1 MISIHNEIVS
11 VYLGDPMSKTHSE
24 CKERH
29 VLVIND
35 SQRRA
40 VALDAAAYSIG
51 RDPSNAIVLDTETI
65 SRQHA
70 ILLRVPIPGKHQYR
84 YRVIDGNFE
93 GKPSANGVFVNEH
106 KSSTRDLAN
115 GDVIRFGQTIEAS
128 YLLVSMGEVEFEQY
142 LEGIS
147 YQSLKSEMV
156 NAKETLVS
164 SHFMEEEFRA
174 ALAMEASKSVSTLS
188 KTTVS
193 TLPLAETL
201 HEEAL
206 SKSRAAQNKLWP
218 AVMAGLLLVMSGMA
232 GLWVLVSQS
241 QPSQSSAETRQP
253 AQKINSLSTEADP
266 PISSTE
272 LE

>member
-1 MISIHNEIVS
+1 MT
-11 VYLGDPMSKTHSE
+11 KARFE

-40 VALDAAAYSIG
+40 VALEAAAYSVG
-51 RDPSNAIVLDTETI
+51 RDPSNAIVIDVETI

-70 ILLRVPIPGKHQYR
+70 ILLRVPVPGKNEYR

-93 GKPSANGVFVNEH
+93 GKSSANGVFINDK

-128 YLLVSMGEVEFEQY
+128 YLIVSMGDVEFGQY

-147 YQSLKSEMV
+147 YQSIKSETV
-156 NAKETLVS
+156 NAKETLVATCLMQEELQAFLALESPSIKPS
-164 SHFMEEEFRA
+164 SQT
-174 ALAMEASKSVSTLS
+174 TLS

-193 TLPLAETL
+193 SPLAETL
-201 HEEAL
+201 HEEVRIKDRPSRLWTAVL
-206 SKSRAAQNKLWP
+206 SGAFLVTGSI
-218 AVMAGLLLVMSGMA
+218 AGIWFVMS
-232 GLWVLVSQS
+232 QS
-241 QPSQSSAETRQP
+241 RPAQSSAETRYP
-253 AQKINSLSTEADP
+253 A
-266 PISSTE
+266 
-272 LE
+272 LESQQVVPQ

>member
-1 MISIHNEIVS
+1 
-11 VYLGDPMSKTHSE
+11 MSKARVE

-40 VALDAAAYSIG
+40 VALEAAAYSVG
-51 RDPSNAIVLDTETI
+51 RDSSNAIVIDVETI

-70 ILLRVPIPGKHQYR
+70 ILLRVPVPGKNEYR

-93 GKPSANGVFVNEH
+93 GKSSANGIFINDK

-128 YLLVSMGEVEFEQY
+128 YLVVSMGDVEFGQY

-147 YQSLKSEMV
+147 YQSIKSEMV
-156 NAKETLVS
+156 NAKETLVATCL
-164 SHFMEEEFRA
+164 MQEELQ
-174 ALAMEASKSVSTLS
+174 ALLALESPSIKTISKTTIS

-193 TLPLAETL
+193 SPLAETL
-201 HEEAL
+201 HEDVRIKDRPSRLWTAVL
-206 SKSRAAQNKLWP
+206 SAA
-218 AVMAGLLLVMSGMA
+218 LLVTGSIA
-232 GLWVLVSQS
+232 GIWFVMSQS
-241 QPSQSSAETRQP
+241 RPAQSSAETRYP
-253 AQKINSLSTEADP
+253 A
-266 PISSTE
+266 
-272 LE
+272 LESQQVTPQ